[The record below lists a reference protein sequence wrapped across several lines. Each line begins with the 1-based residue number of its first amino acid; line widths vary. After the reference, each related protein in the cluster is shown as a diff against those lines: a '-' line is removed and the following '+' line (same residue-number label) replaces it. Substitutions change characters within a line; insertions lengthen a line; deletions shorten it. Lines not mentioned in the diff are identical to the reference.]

1 MRKVADSLHQSGK
14 TATVT
19 LNDKAKTKG
28 QITSVTEDGF
38 LLKTKQGQE
47 RHFSFADV
55 QKIKKSGMS
64 TGTKV
69 LIGVGVGVGAYVA
82 IACALVCAAD

>member
-1 MRKVADSLHQSGK
+1 MTD
-14 TATVT
+14 
-19 LNDKAKTKG
+19 
-28 QITSVTEDGF
+28 DGF

-47 RHFSFADV
+47 RHFSFTEV

-82 IACALVCAAD
+82 IAW